1 MGKLSIKVVVGGR
14 TYPLTVQEGEEEKV
28 TKAAADINKAIKLLQ
43 DNYAVKD
50 MQDLLAMTSL
60 QLATKSSGSSKV
72 NDSEKADFSVIEE
85 ELEALNKNL
94 DQLS

>member
-60 QLATKSSGSSKV
+60 QLATKSSGNLKA
-72 NDSEKADFSVIEE
+72 NDSITADFSVVED
-85 ELEALNKNL
+85 ELEALKNEL
-94 DQLS
+94 NQLG